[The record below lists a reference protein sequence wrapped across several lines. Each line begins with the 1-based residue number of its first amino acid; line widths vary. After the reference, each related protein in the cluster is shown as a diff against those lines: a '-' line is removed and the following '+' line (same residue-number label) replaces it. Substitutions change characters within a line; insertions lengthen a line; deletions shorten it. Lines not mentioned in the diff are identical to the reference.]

1 MKLLIFTTYIIYN
14 IYKTNL
20 FQKVNARA
28 CVRASERTCS
38 SEQRVKTPADAPRG
52 LSRPR
57 YVRRL
62 LFLSTEYY
70 SGIIQKIGM
79 QVYSYGYQ

>member
-1 MKLLIFTTYIIYN
+1 MHA
-14 IYKTNL
+14 
-20 FQKVNARA
+20 VRS
-28 CVRASERTCS
+28 CVHEP
-38 SEQRVKTPADAPRG
+38 RVKMPVDAPRG
-52 LSRPR
+52 LDRPR
-57 YVRRL
+57 YTSERL